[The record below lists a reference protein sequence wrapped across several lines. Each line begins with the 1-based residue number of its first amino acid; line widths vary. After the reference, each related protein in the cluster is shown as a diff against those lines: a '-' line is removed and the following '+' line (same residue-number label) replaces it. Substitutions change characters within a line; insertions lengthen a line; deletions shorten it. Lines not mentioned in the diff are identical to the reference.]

1 MKNPNLIV
9 GLENPDD
16 AGVYKLTDD
25 IAIVQTV
32 DFFTPIVDDPFTF
45 GQIAAANSLS
55 DIYAMGGKPVT
66 AMNIVSFPLNKLDIG
81 ILKEI
86 LRGGLEK
93 LKEADVVLVGGHSI
107 DDPELKYG
115 LSVTGII
122 HPQKVLAKQ
131 GAQAGDVLI
140 LTKPLGTGIISTAL
154 KGDTASAAAVEK
166 MVAGMTTLNRK
177 AAEIIQDIGVHAC
190 TDITGFGLIGHAYEM
205 AKAGGC
211 AFCFDSAQCRY
222 IPEALEYARMG
233 LVPGGCHSNRKFYEP
248 FVEYRAA
255 VSDELRDILYDPQTS
270 GGLLFSVAENKKD
283 ALLKKF
289 KKEKVDAFVV
299 GRVEERAEGQDYNR
313 VMSNE

>member
-1 MKNPNLIV
+1 V
-9 GLENPDD
+9 GLEHPDD

-66 AMNIVSFPLNKLDIG
+66 AMNIVAFPLDKFDIS
-81 ILKEI
+81 ILKDV

-107 DDPELKYG
+107 EDHELKYG

-131 GAQAGDVLI
+131 GAQAGDILI
-140 LTKPLGTGIISTAL
+140 LTKALGTGIISTAL
-154 KGDTASAAAVEK
+154 KGEAASPAAVEK

-211 AFCFDSAQCRY
+211 VFCLNSRAVPV

-233 LVPGGCHSNRKFYEP
+233 LVPAGCHANRKFYEP

-255 VSDELRDILYDPQTS
+255 VGDELRVILYDPQTS
-270 GGLLFSVAENKKD
+270 GGLLFAVAENKKD

-289 KKEKVDAFVV
+289 EQEGVDAFMV
-299 GRVEERAEGQDYNR
+299 GRVEKEPGAKIIIDK
-313 VMSNE
+313 

>member
-1 MKNPNLIV
+1 MKSPNLIV

-86 LRGGLEK
+86 MRGGLEK
-93 LKEADVVLVGGHSI
+93 LKEADVVLVGWHSI

-154 KGDTASAAAVEK
+154 KGETASAAAVKK
-166 MVAGMTTLNRK
+166 MVASMITLNRK

-211 AFCFDSAQCRY
+211 AFCFNSAAVPVF
-222 IPEALEYARMG
+222 PEALEYARMG
-233 LVPGGCHSNRKFYEP
+233 LVPGGSHSNRSFYEP
-248 FVEYRAA
+248 FVEYREA

-289 KKEKVDAFVV
+289 RKEKVDAFVV
-299 GRVEERAEGQDYNR
+299 GRVEKKPKGKIVIE
-313 VMSNE
+313 

>member
-1 MKNPNLIV
+1 MKSPNLIV
-9 GLENPDD
+9 GLEHPDD

-25 IAIVQTV
+25 LAIVQTV

-66 AMNIVSFPLNKLDIG
+66 AMNIVAFPLDKFDISV
-81 ILKEI
+81 LKEI

-107 DDPELKYG
+107 EDHELKYG

-122 HPQKVLAKQ
+122 NPRKVLTKQ

-154 KGDTASAAAVEK
+154 KGEAASAAAVEK
-166 MVAGMTTLNRK
+166 MVTGMTTLNKK

-211 AFCFDSAQCRY
+211 AFFFNSSHVPV
-222 IPEALEYARMG
+222 IPEALEYAAMG
-233 LVPGGCHSNRKFYEP
+233 LVPGGCHANRKFYEP
-248 FVEYRAA
+248 YVEYRA
-255 VSDELRDILYDPQTS
+255 SLSEDLRDILYDPQTS

-289 KKEKVDAFVV
+289 RKEKVAAFVI
-299 GRVEERAEGQDYNR
+299 GRVKKEPGARIIIDNYL
-313 VMSNE
+313 

>member
-81 ILKEI
+81 ILKDI

-154 KGDTASAAAVEK
+154 KGETASAAAVKK
-166 MVAGMTTLNRK
+166 MVASMTTLNRK

-211 AFCFDSAQCRY
+211 AFCFNSAAVPVF
-222 IPEALEYARMG
+222 PEALEYARMG
-233 LVPGGCHSNRKFYEP
+233 LVPGGSHSNRSFYEP
-248 FVEYRAA
+248 FVEYREA

-289 KKEKVDAFVV
+289 RKEKVDAFVV
-299 GRVEERAEGQDYNR
+299 GRVENKPKGRIIIE
-313 VMSNE
+313 

>member
-1 MKNPNLIV
+1 VKSPNLIV

-86 LRGGLEK
+86 MRGGLEK

-131 GAQAGDVLI
+131 GAQAGDALV

-154 KGDTASAAAVEK
+154 KGETASAAAVKK
-166 MVAGMTTLNRK
+166 MVASMTTLNRK

-211 AFCFDSAQCRY
+211 AFCFNSAAVPVF
-222 IPEALEYARMG
+222 PEALEYARMG
-233 LVPGGCHSNRKFYEP
+233 LVPGGSHSNRSFYEP
-248 FVEYRAA
+248 FVEYHKP

-283 ALLKKF
+283 GLLKAF
-289 KKEKVDAFVV
+289 KKKKVDAFVV
-299 GRVEERAEGQDYNR
+299 GRVENKPKGKIIIE
-313 VMSNE
+313 

>member
-1 MKNPNLIV
+1 VKSPNLIV

-86 LRGGLEK
+86 MRGGLEK

-154 KGDTASAAAVEK
+154 KGETASAAAVKK
-166 MVAGMTTLNRK
+166 MVASMTTLNRK
-177 AAEIIQDIGVHAC
+177 AAEIIQEIGVHAC

-211 AFCFDSAQCRY
+211 AFCFNSAAVP
-222 IPEALEYARMG
+222 IFPEALEYARMG
-233 LVPGGCHSNRKFYEP
+233 LVPGGSHSNRSFYDP
-248 FVEYRAA
+248 FVEYREA

-283 ALLKKF
+283 GLLKKF
-289 KKEKVDAFVV
+289 RKEKVDAFVV
-299 GRVEERAEGQDYNR
+299 GRVEKEPKGKIIIE
-313 VMSNE
+313 

>member
-1 MKNPNLIV
+1 MKSPNLLV
-9 GLENPDD
+9 GLEHPDD

-66 AMNIVSFPLNKLDIG
+66 AMNIVAFPLDKFDIS
-81 ILKEI
+81 ILKDV

-107 DDPELKYG
+107 EDHELKYG

-154 KGDTASAAAVEK
+154 KGEAASPAAVEK

-211 AFCFDSAQCRY
+211 AFCLNSRAVPV
-222 IPEALEYARMG
+222 IPEALEYACMG
-233 LVPGGCHSNRKFYEP
+233 LVPAGCHANRKFYEP

-270 GGLLFSVAENKKD
+270 GGLLFAVAGNKRD
-283 ALLKKF
+283 LVLEKF
-289 KKEKVDAFVV
+289 GREKVAAFEI
-299 GRVEERAEGQDYNR
+299 GRVEKDPQGKIVIE
-313 VMSNE
+313 

>member
-1 MKNPNLIV
+1 VKSPNLIV

-86 LRGGLEK
+86 MRGGLEK

-154 KGDTASAAAVEK
+154 KGETASAAAVKK
-166 MVAGMTTLNRK
+166 MVASMTTLNRK

-211 AFCFDSAQCRY
+211 AFCFNSAAVPVF
-222 IPEALEYARMG
+222 PEALEYARMG
-233 LVPGGCHSNRKFYEP
+233 LVPGGSHSNRSFYEP
-248 FVEYRAA
+248 FVEYREA
-255 VSDELRDILYDPQTS
+255 VSDELCDILYDPQTS

-289 KKEKVDAFVV
+289 RKEKVDAFVV
-299 GRVEERAEGQDYNR
+299 GRVEKEPKGKIIIE
-313 VMSNE
+313 

>member
-1 MKNPNLIV
+1 VKNPNLIV

-86 LRGGLEK
+86 MRGGLEK

-154 KGDTASAAAVEK
+154 KGETASAAAVKK
-166 MVAGMTTLNRK
+166 MVASMTTLNRK

-211 AFCFDSAQCRY
+211 AFCFNSAAVPVF
-222 IPEALEYARMG
+222 PEALEYARMG
-233 LVPGGCHSNRKFYEP
+233 LVPGGSHSNRSFYEP
-248 FVEYRAA
+248 FVEYREA

-289 KKEKVDAFVV
+289 RKEKVDAFVV
-299 GRVEERAEGQDYNR
+299 GRVENKPKGKIIIE
-313 VMSNE
+313 

>member
-1 MKNPNLIV
+1 VKNPNLIV

-81 ILKEI
+81 ILKDI

-131 GAQAGDVLI
+131 GARVGDVLI
-140 LTKPLGTGIISTAL
+140 LTKLLGTGIISTAL
-154 KGDTASAAAVEK
+154 KGETASAAAVKK
-166 MVAGMTTLNRK
+166 MVASMTTLNRM

-211 AFCFDSAQCRY
+211 AFCFNSAAV
-222 IPEALEYARMG
+222 PVFSEALEYARMG
-233 LVPGGCHSNRKFYEP
+233 LVPGGSHSNRSFYEP
-248 FVEYRAA
+248 FVEYREP

-283 ALLKKF
+283 GLLKKF
-289 KKEKVDAFVV
+289 RKEKVDAFVV
-299 GRVEERAEGQDYNR
+299 GRVENKPKGWIIIE
-313 VMSNE
+313 